1 VKEPRCFIIVE
12 DSDAS
17 HRDARRPA
25 WPVLNR
31 AALAGLA
38 LGVVAFAAGSLILY
52 EAGGVLA
59 AAGGLVATFAAALA
73 AGLWAGSPGVRAD
86 QAPTWRWVGA
96 GVAVAV
102 AGGFGTLWT
111 FFGWER
117 FGGPGRA
124 FALLFLVGV
133 PVYALGFLLPALV
146 AWGAGYNPVGDDD
159 ERRDEARRRGA
170 EETVLAVLAGS
181 AVGAALSGLILLPT
195 FSPGLLLLGLGAT
208 LTFPLFF
215 PKDAAGPPESDERVV
230 HEEETAYGVVRVTE
244 TVHPGGKRQPELRLY
259 VDEEIE
265 SGELERS
272 GAPTF
277 AYVATAER
285 WLRDVT
291 PDGASYLFLGG
302 GAYTLPRRI
311 AEDDPAARITV
322 VELDPAV
329 TRLAYR
335 FFGLRPEHG
344 ITTLHGDARAVSQT
358 LRPGEWDR
366 VVVDVFG
373 GGEQVPHHVVTAE
386 ALAVLRGLLRPGGVA
401 LLNLIGVARGE
412 GECRLWSVVR
422 TVAAVFPA
430 VRMYVHLGRD
440 FPERQ
445 NFLLAASAD
454 PSFSFP
460 PSAGRFEAWPAD
472 AWPALPCA
480 GVLRDRADGAQT
492 QAAPPAAGG
501 ERGGRA
507 LSASGD

>member
-1 VKEPRCFIIVE
+1 MKEPRCFIIVE

-17 HRDARRPA
+17 HRESRRPA

-38 LGVVAFAAGSLILY
+38 LGVVVFAAGSLILY
-52 EAGGVLA
+52 EAGGVLS

-73 AGLWAGSPGVRAD
+73 AGLWAGSPGVRLD

-102 AGGFGTLWT
+102 AGAFGTLWT
-111 FFGWER
+111 FYGWER

-133 PVYALGFLLPALV
+133 PVYAIGFLLPALA
-146 AWGAGYNPVGDDD
+146 AWGAGYHAVADDD
-159 ERRDEARRRGA
+159 DRRDEARRRGA
-170 EETVLAVLAGS
+170 EEVVLAALAGG
-181 AVGAALSGLILLPT
+181 AVGAALSGLALLPT
-195 FSPGLLLLGLGAT
+195 LSPGLLLMGLGAT

-215 PKDAAGPPESDERVV
+215 PRDGGTAPESDEHVV
-230 HEEETAYGVVRVTE
+230 HQEETPYGTVRVTE
-244 TVHPGGKRQPELRLY
+244 IVHPGGKRQPELRLY

-291 PDGASYLFLGG
+291 PGGASYLFLGG

-311 AEDDPAARITV
+311 AEDDPGARITV

-329 TRLAYR
+329 TRAAYR

-344 ITTLHGDARAVSQT
+344 IVSLHGDARAVSQT
-358 LRPGEWDR
+358 LRAGEWDR

-373 GGEQVPHHVVTAE
+373 GGEQVPHHLVTEE
-386 ALAVLRGLLRPGGVA
+386 AVGLFRGLLRPGGVA
-401 LLNLIGVARGE
+401 LLNLIGVASGE
-412 GECRLWSVVR
+412 GECRFWSVVR

-430 VRMYVHLGRD
+430 VRLYVHVGRD

-445 NFLLAASAD
+445 NFLLAAAD
-454 PSFSFP
+454 DPAFAFP
-460 PSAGRFEAWPAD
+460 GAAGRFEAWPAEE
-472 AWPALPCA
+472 WPALPCA
-480 GVLRDRADGAQT
+480 EVLRDRADGPQT

-501 ERGGRA
+501 ERGERA
-507 LSASGD
+507 VPASAD